1 MAAISL
7 KLSDELAQ
15 QSAKVAEKIG
25 ISRTELIRI
34 ALEHELAVINK
45 RLEREGMAK
54 ALEAIREDPDYERES
69 AILEQGLTDSL
80 PNEPENWWQ
89 G

>member
-15 QSAKVAEKIG
+15 QSAKAAEKIG

-34 ALEHELAVINK
+34 ALEHELAAINK
-45 RLEREGMAK
+45 RLEREDMAK
-54 ALEAIREDPDYERES
+54 AFKAMREDSDYERES
-69 AILEQGLTDSL
+69 AILDQGLMDSL

>member
-7 KLSDELAQ
+7 KLPDKLAQ
-15 QSAKVAEKIG
+15 QSAKAAEKIG

-34 ALEHELAVINK
+34 ALEHELAAINK
-45 RLEREGMAK
+45 RLEREDMAK
-54 ALEAIREDPDYERES
+54 AFEAMREDSDYERES
-69 AILEQGLTDSL
+69 TDLDQGLMERM

>member
-7 KLSDELAQ
+7 KLPDKLAQ
-15 QSAKVAEKIG
+15 QSAKAAEKIG
-25 ISRTELIRI
+25 ISRAELIRI

-45 RLEREGMAK
+45 RLEREEMAT
-54 ALEAIREDPDYERES
+54 AFEAMRGDSDYERES
-69 AILEQGLTDSL
+69 AILDQRLLDSL
-80 PNEPENWWQ
+80 PDEPENWWQ